1 MELLER
7 ERQLVS
13 LGEWLGAAIER
24 GGVLVLLAGEA
35 GIGKSALM
43 QAFANQQRGAVRVL
57 WGSCDA
63 LFTPRPLAPLHD
75 IARQTQKSLL
85 AAITVGDREAIFT
98 AALDELER
106 GPPALVVLEDLHWAD
121 EATLD
126 LLKFL
131 ARRIQRTRALVV
143 ATYRDDEIGPRHPLR
158 LVIGE
163 LPRANVHRLY
173 LAPLSEAAVAKLA
186 RNAGRS
192 SEGLREMTGGNP
204 FYVTEVLA
212 AAAEA
217 VPATVCDAVLA
228 RALRLSPAAREIA
241 ELVSIVPGKTESWL
255 LEEAVGCDE
264 AGIESCL
271 AVGMIRGAD
280 NSLAYR
286 HELARRALEDSLS
299 QARQQELHTRVLEI
313 LARRSGVPLARL
325 AHHADRAK
333 NKSEVFRFARL
344 AAQQAAAVGAH
355 REAASHYRLA
365 LQNAEDLDDESR
377 AHLHEQLSYECYLT
391 DQIECAVEARQA
403 ALVIWRSLRDRA
415 KEGDTLRWLSRLSW
429 FAGRRA
435 DADRYAAEAV
445 AVLEPLP
452 SGPELAMAFSNRA
465 QLDMLAGKAE
475 TAIDWALRTI
485 RLAEP
490 SGYDEISSHALNNL
504 GAARLTIGD
513 AAGEVDLHRSL
524 DIALARGLQEHAARA
539 YTNLSA
545 IAIAQRRYHDGAR
558 YLADGL
564 AYCERHDLDSW
575 RLYMLAWRSRG
586 RFQLGEWNQASEDAE
601 AVLRHPRTAAITRIP
616 ALTVL
621 GHLRIRRGD
630 TDVTSPLEEAR
641 KLASVTQEAQRI
653 GPVAVAYA
661 DAAWLAGDHDG
672 IVREVQPAYEL
683 ALQGRDPWI
692 TGELAVWLWRA
703 GALPCPPTSAAPP
716 YALEMNGNWRAAADA
731 WRSLGCS
738 YDYAMVL
745 AWHGGECEQLE
756 SLSVMEQLG
765 ATAAAAALRRMMRAQ
780 GVRKIPRGQ
789 RSSTRSDPHGLTR
802 REAEVL
808 KLLSE
813 GLRNS
818 AIATRLFVSTKTV
831 DHHVSAIL
839 MKLGVPSRAEAV
851 AMARKRRE
859 GAEG

>member
-7 ERQLVS
+7 ERHLAS
-13 LGEWLGAAIER
+13 LGEWLDAAVAH
-24 GGVLVLLAGEA
+24 GGVLALIAGEA

-43 QAFANQQRGAVRVL
+43 QEFAKQQRKAARVL

-75 IARQTQKSLL
+75 IARQTQKALL

-106 GPPALVVLEDLHWAD
+106 GAPALVVLEDLHWAD

-173 LAPLSEAAVAKLA
+173 LTPLSEAAVAKMA
-186 RNAGRS
+186 SRAGQPS
-192 SEGLREMTGGNP
+192 DGLRDATGGNP
-204 FYVTEVLA
+204 FFVTEVLA

-217 VPATVCDAVLA
+217 VPVTVRDAVLA
-228 RALRLSPAAREIA
+228 RALRLNPAAREIA
-241 ELVSIVPGKTESWL
+241 ELVSIVPGKTECWL
-255 LEEAVGCDE
+255 LEEVVKCDE
-264 AGIESCL
+264 AGIEGCL
-271 AVGMIRGAD
+271 GIGMIRGAD
-280 NSLAYR
+280 NSLAFR

-299 QARQQELHTRVLEI
+299 QSRQQELHTRVLAI
-313 LARRSGVPLARL
+313 LGQRSGIPLARL

-333 NKSEVFRFARL
+333 NKTEVFRFARL
-344 AAQQAAAVGAH
+344 AAQQAAAIGAH

-365 LQNAEDLDDESR
+365 LQNAEGLDDEAR
-377 AHLHEQLSYECYLT
+377 ARLHEQMSYECYLT
-391 DQIECAVEARQA
+391 DQIECAVEGRQA
-403 ALVIWRSLRDRA
+403 ALAIWRSLKNRV

-435 DADRYAAEAV
+435 EADQHAVDAV
-445 AVLEPLP
+445 TVLDPLAP
-452 SGPELAMAFSNRA
+452 GPELAMAYSNRA

-475 TAIDWALRTI
+475 TAIDWAVRTI

-490 SGYDEISSHALNNL
+490 SGYDEILSHALNNL
-504 GAARLTIGD
+504 GAARLIAGD
-513 AAGEVDLHRSL
+513 TEGEADLHRSL
-524 DIALARGLQEHAARA
+524 NIALTRGLQEHAARA
-539 YTNLSA
+539 YTNLSWTA
-545 IAIAQRRYHDGAR
+545 IALRRYVDGAR
-558 YLADGL
+558 YLSEGIS
-564 AYCERHDLDSW
+564 YCEQHDLDSW
-575 RLYMLAWRSRG
+575 RLYMLALRSRA
-586 RFQLGEWNQASEDAE
+586 RFELGEWNQASDDAE
-601 AVLRHPRTAAITRIP
+601 VVLRHPRTATITRIP

-630 TDVTSPLEEAR
+630 TDVTSPLDEAR
-641 KLASVTQEAQRI
+641 ELAYVTKEVQRI
-653 GPVAVAYA
+653 GPVALAYA
-661 DAAWLAGDHDG
+661 DAAWLAGDTDR

-683 ALQGRDPWI
+683 ALEGRDAWI
-692 TGELAVWLWRA
+692 AGELAVWLWRA
-703 GALPCPPTSAAPP
+703 GALTSPPTNVARPHT
-716 YALEMNGNWRAAADA
+716 LEMSGDWRGAAEA
-731 WRSLGCS
+731 WQTLGCR
-738 YDYAMVL
+738 YHYATVL
-745 AWHGGECEQLE
+745 AWHGAELEQLE
-756 SLSVMEQLG
+756 SLHVMEQLG
-765 ATAAAAALRRMMRAQ
+765 ATAAAGALRRIMRAQ
-780 GVRKIPRGQ
+780 GVRKIPRGS
-789 RSSTRSDPHGLTR
+789 RSSTRNDPHGLTR

-839 MKLGVPSRAEAV
+839 TKLGVPSRAEAV
-851 AMARKRRE
+851 AMARKQRE
-859 GAEG
+859 GADG